1 LTIQEQINNYLSNQ
15 TEPKQSELR
24 VLHSMIMQFSLKCKL
39 WFLDGKVDNGKTV
52 SNPNIG

>member
-1 LTIQEQINNYLSNQ
+1 LTIQEQIKNYLSNQ

-24 VLHSMIMQFSLKCKL
+24 VLHSMIMQVLPKCKL
-39 WFLDGKVDNGKTV
+39 WFLDGKDDNGKTV

>member
-1 LTIQEQINNYLSNQ
+1 MTIQEQINNYLSNQ